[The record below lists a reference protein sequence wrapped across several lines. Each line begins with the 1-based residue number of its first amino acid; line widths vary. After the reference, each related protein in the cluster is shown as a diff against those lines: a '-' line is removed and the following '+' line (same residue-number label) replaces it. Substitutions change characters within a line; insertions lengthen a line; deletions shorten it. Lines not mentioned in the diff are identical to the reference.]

1 MTMTRPRISSG
12 RMLSYIALI
21 GGSLLMLM
29 PFYWLIS
36 TSLKTLKNIYVFPPQ
51 WFPNPIR
58 WQNYTELFAEVP
70 VLLYTRN
77 TLTITVYNVIGTVF
91 SASLAGYS
99 FARLRFRGRDLVFSI
114 LLATVMVPFA
124 VTMVP
129 LYVMFSKLGWV
140 GTFLPLI
147 VPPFLGAPVNT
158 FMLRQFFRTIPMDLE
173 DAARIDGAS
182 RPRIFLQIM
191 LPLAKPALTVTTIQ
205 SVMWGW
211 NGFLQPLIYLRK
223 NKLWTLA
230 LGINSLGMF
239 MPGVPDTT
247 HFQMALATIMVLPPV
262 ILYFMAQR
270 AFVRG
275 IVLTGLKG

>member
-1 MTMTRPRISSG
+1 MARSHRLFSQV
-12 RMLSYIALI
+12 LWLAVLA
-21 GGSLLMLM
+21 GGGLLMIM

-36 TSLKTLKNIYVFPPQ
+36 TSLKTIQNIYIYPIQ
-51 WFPNPIR
+51 WFPDPIR
-58 WQNYTELFAEVP
+58 WQNYSELFEQVP

-77 TLTITVYNVIGTVF
+77 TLIITFFNTVGVLF

-99 FARLRFRGRDLVFSI
+99 FARLRFKGRDLMFSI
-114 LLATVMVPFA
+114 LLSTVMVPFA

-129 LYVMFSKLGWV
+129 LYVMFSKIGWV

-147 VPPFLGAPVNT
+147 VPPFFGAPINT
-158 FMLRQFFRTIPMDLE
+158 FMLRQFYRTIPMELE

-191 LPLAKPALTVTTIQ
+191 VPLAKPALTVTAIQ
-205 SVMWGW
+205 SFLYGW
-211 NGFLQPLIYLRK
+211 NSFLQPLIYLKK
-223 NKLWTLA
+223 NRLWTLA
-230 LGINSLGMF
+230 LGVNSLGMF

-247 HFQMALATIMVLPPV
+247 HYQMALATIMVLPPV
-262 ILYFMAQR
+262 ILYFAAQR
-270 AFVRG
+270 TFVRG

>member
-1 MTMTRPRISSG
+1 MARRTSFDQILT
-12 RMLSYIALI
+12 YIVLVA
-21 GGSLLMLM
+21 GGLLMIM

-36 TSLKTLKNIYVFPPQ
+36 TSFKTIKNIYIYPIQ
-51 WFPNPIR
+51 WFPDPIR
-58 WQNYTELFAEVP
+58 WQNYTELFEQVP

-77 TLTITVYNVIGTVF
+77 TLIITFFNTIGVLF

-99 FARLRFRGRDLVFSI
+99 FARLRFKGRDLMFSV
-114 LLATVMVPFA
+114 LLSTIMVPFA
-124 VTMVP
+124 VTMIP
-129 LYVMFSKLGWV
+129 LYVMFSRLGWV

-147 VPPFLGAPVNT
+147 VPPFFGAPINT
-158 FMLRQFFRTIPMDLE
+158 FMLRQFFRTIPMELE

-182 RPRIFLQIM
+182 RPRIFVQIM
-191 LPLAKPALTVTTIQ
+191 LPLAKPALTVTAIQ
-205 SVMWGW
+205 SFLYGW
-211 NGFLQPLIYLRK
+211 NAFLQPLIYLKK

-230 LGINSLGMF
+230 LGVNSLGMF

-262 ILYFMAQR
+262 ILYFVAQR

>member
-1 MTMTRPRISSG
+1 MARRTSFGQILT
-12 RMLSYIALI
+12 YIVLV
-21 GGSLLMLM
+21 GGGLLMVM

-36 TSLKTLKNIYVFPPQ
+36 TSLKTIKNIYVYPIQ
-51 WFPNPIR
+51 WFPDPIA
-58 WQNYTELFAEVP
+58 WENYVELFNQVP

-77 TLTITVYNVIGTVF
+77 TLIITLFNTVGTLF

-99 FARLRFRGRDLVFSI
+99 FARLRFKGRDLVFSI

-124 VTMVP
+124 VTMIPV
-129 LYVMFSKLGWV
+129 YVMFSRLHWV

-147 VPPFLGAPVNT
+147 APPFLGAPINT
-158 FMLRQFFRTIPMDLE
+158 FMLRQFFRTIPMELE
-173 DAARIDGAS
+173 DAGRIDGAS
-182 RPRIFLQIM
+182 RPRIFFQIM
-191 LPLAKPALTVTTIQ
+191 LPLARPALTVTTIQ
-205 SVMWGW
+205 SILWGW
-211 NGFLQPLIYLRK
+211 NSFLQPLIYLKK

-230 LGINSLGMF
+230 LGVNSLGMF

-247 HFQMALATIMVLPPV
+247 HFQMALSTIMVLPPI
-262 ILYFMAQR
+262 ILYFLAQR

>member
-1 MTMTRPRISSG
+1 MARSHRLFSQV
-12 RMLSYIALI
+12 LWLAVLA
-21 GGSLLMLM
+21 GGGLLMIM

-36 TSLKTLKNIYVFPPQ
+36 TSLKTIQNIYIYPIQ
-51 WFPNPIR
+51 WFPDPIR
-58 WQNYTELFAEVP
+58 WQNYSELFEQVP

-77 TLTITVYNVIGTVF
+77 TLIITFFNTVGVLF

-99 FARLRFRGRDLVFSI
+99 FARLRFKGRDLMFSI
-114 LLATVMVPFA
+114 LLSTVMVPFA

-129 LYVMFSKLGWV
+129 LYVMFSKIGWV

-147 VPPFLGAPVNT
+147 VPPFFGAPINT
-158 FMLRQFFRTIPMDLE
+158 FMLRQFYRTIPMELE

-191 LPLAKPALTVTTIQ
+191 VPLAKPALTVTAIQ
-205 SVMWGW
+205 SFLYGW
-211 NGFLQPLIYLRK
+211 NAFLQPLIYLKK
-223 NKLWTLA
+223 NRLWTLA
-230 LGINSLGMF
+230 LGVNSLGMF

-247 HFQMALATIMVLPPV
+247 HYQMALATIMVLPPV
-262 ILYFMAQR
+262 ILYFAAQR
-270 AFVRG
+270 TFVRG

>member
-1 MTMTRPRISSG
+1 MV
-12 RMLSYIALI
+12 
-21 GGSLLMLM
+21 M

-36 TSLKTLKNIYVFPPQ
+36 TSLKTIKNIYVYPIQ
-51 WFPNPIR
+51 WFPDPIR
-58 WQNYTELFAEVP
+58 WQNYAELFAQVP
-70 VLLYTRN
+70 VFLYTRN
-77 TLTITVYNVIGTVF
+77 TLIITFFNTIGTLF
-91 SASLAGYS
+91 SASLAGYA
-99 FARLRFRGRDLVFSI
+99 FARLRFKGRDTIFSI

-124 VTMVP
+124 VTMIPV
-129 LYVMFSKLGWV
+129 YVMFSKIGWV

-147 VPPFLGAPVNT
+147 VPPFLGAPINT

-182 RPRIFLQIM
+182 RPRIFAQIM
-191 LPLAKPALTVTTIQ
+191 LPLAKPALTVTAIQ
-205 SVMWGW
+205 SILWGW
-211 NGFLQPLIYLRK
+211 NSFLQPLIYLKK

-230 LGINSLGMF
+230 LGVNSLGMF

-247 HFQMALATIMVLPPV
+247 HFQMALSTIMVLPPV
-262 ILYFMAQR
+262 ILYFVAQR

>member
-1 MTMTRPRISSG
+1 MTKRTS
-12 RMLSYIALI
+12 LDQVFTYIVLI
-21 GGSLLMLM
+21 VGGLLMIM
-29 PFYWLIS
+29 PFYWLVS
-36 TSLKTLKNIYVFPPQ
+36 TSFKTIKNIYVYPIQ
-51 WFPNPIR
+51 WFPDPIR
-58 WQNYTELFAEVP
+58 WQNYTELFQQVP
-70 VLLYTRN
+70 VWLYTRN
-77 TLTITVYNVIGTVF
+77 TLIITFFNTIGTLL
-91 SASLAGYS
+91 SASLGGYA
-99 FARLRFRGRDLVFSI
+99 FARLRFKGRDVIFSI

-129 LYVMFSKLGWV
+129 VYVMFAKIGWV

-147 VPPFLGAPVNT
+147 VPPFLGAPINT

-182 RPRIFLQIM
+182 RPRIFAQIM

-205 SVMWGW
+205 SILWGW
-211 NGFLQPLIYLRK
+211 NSFLQPLIYLKK

-230 LGINSLGMF
+230 LGVNSLGMF

-247 HFQMALATIMVLPPV
+247 HFQMALSTIMVLPPV
-262 ILYFMAQR
+262 ILYFLAQR
-270 AFVRG
+270 SFVKG